1 MLSKKGYNIYKEVN
15 FLERFEEL
23 GKKYDYSVDDSM
35 YKPDV
40 RLVQEM
46 LETLGYKVRYFK
58 SEHFYRITQKVGGLF
73 FMAHIDVRSGFLD
86 MMIYI
91 YIGENEKTGKY
102 LDYGG
107 VVQRVAKFI
116 KRHQYEI
123 EEAEVKVRPSFQTY
137 EELEEILK
145 EAFLI
150 YEDLKAEVIRVENLE
165 KNLL

>member
-91 YIGENEKTGKY
+91 Y
-102 LDYGG
+102 
-107 VVQRVAKFI
+107 R
-116 KRHQYEI
+116 
-123 EEAEVKVRPSFQTY
+123 
-137 EELEEILK
+137 
-145 EAFLI
+145 
-150 YEDLKAEVIRVENLE
+150 
-165 KNLL
+165 